1 MKRRIKYNLRL
12 FLVAVACIW
21 AVLLGFAYLVVREEH
36 KFRRDNIVER
46 IDLAASCIA
55 DAQTSDNDLRQTI
68 SFVKN
73 YLDETYL
80 SDIVIRVYDLRS
92 RKLISTVGDGRYAIP
107 HAAFEHGRVSQ
118 SDGTRLL
125 RLMDDELGV
134 AKKKLYYYSSRIT
147 ADGALGGFCGSYHL
161 DFYSWCR
168 YFWHNIGVCG
178 HFASSQECH
187 TFARFRSTCCCRQR
201 LYSDGRFP
209 VR

>member
-1 MKRRIKYNLRL
+1 MAKGQMKRRIKYNLRL

-125 RLMDDELGV
+125 RLKGCC
-134 AKKKLYYYSSRIT
+134 A
-147 ADGALGGFCGSYHL
+147 ALSKDYPGGFCGSYHL